1 MMQIDIITLFPEMF
15 ENFLKTSIL
24 KRAQDENKVKV
35 RTVNLRDYSTDKH
48 RSVDEPPYGGG
59 GGMVIGPQ
67 PFFHAVDALKQDG
80 SKVVLLSPQGRLFTQ
95 RVAEEL
101 AQMNHIILLCGHYE
115 GIDERVR
122 QNLANDDISIGDYVL
137 TGGETAAMVVVDA
150 VVRLIPGV
158 LGNELSASEESFSMG
173 LLEYPQYT
181 RPREYS
187 GLKVPEVLL
196 SGNHEKIR
204 RWRRKEALRRT
215 LKLRAD
221 LFESFSFTEEDLA
234 LIREVVKEE
243 LESLKY

>member
-1 MMQIDIITLFPEMF
+1 MHIDIVTLFPEMF
-15 ENFLKTSIL
+15 DNFLKTSIL

-35 RTVNLRDYSTDKH
+35 RPVNLRDYSTDKY

-67 PFFHAVDALKQDG
+67 AFFHAVSALRSKD

-95 RVAEEL
+95 KAAEEL
-101 AQMNHIILLCGHYE
+101 AQMRHIILLCGHYE

-122 QNLANDDISIGDYVL
+122 QQLADDDISIGDYVL

-158 LGNELSASEESFSMG
+158 LGNELSASEESFTMG

-181 RPREYS
+181 RPRDYD

-196 SGNHEKIR
+196 SGNHGEIN

-221 LFESFSFTEEDLA
+221 LFESFCFKEEDLI
-234 LIREVVKEE
+234 LIREVVKDE
-243 LESLKY
+243 LESLNL